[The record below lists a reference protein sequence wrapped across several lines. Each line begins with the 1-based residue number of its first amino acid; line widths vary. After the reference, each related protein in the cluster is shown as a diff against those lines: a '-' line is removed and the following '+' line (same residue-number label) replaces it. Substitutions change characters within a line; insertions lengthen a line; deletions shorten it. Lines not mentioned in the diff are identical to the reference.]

1 MNYHNISKVDM
12 LNGEDLGAVLW
23 LSGCAHNCPDCQ
35 NPITHD
41 CNDGLPF
48 DEKAK
53 KELFD
58 ELEKS
63 YISRITFSGGDPLHS
78 NNIEGVYSLIQEIRT
93 EFPDIAIWLYSGFR
107 YKDILDMCS
116 VLNGNEEFLLRRKIV
131 EATDVFVDGRFVREL
146 ADVNYPWA
154 GSVNQK
160 VIDMV
165 TTMQIGFVTDKNQTY
180 REKWYSDM
188 ISSGNPED
196 KKKAELLLRYLY

>member
-58 ELEKS
+58 ELGKS

-78 NNIEGVYSLIQEIRT
+78 NNIEGEI
-93 EFPDIAIWLYSGFR
+93 
-107 YKDILDMCS
+107 
-116 VLNGNEEFLLRRKIV
+116 
-131 EATDVFVDGRFVREL
+131 
-146 ADVNYPWA
+146 
-154 GSVNQK
+154 
-160 VIDMV
+160 
-165 TTMQIGFVTDKNQTY
+165 
-180 REKWYSDM
+180 
-188 ISSGNPED
+188 
-196 KKKAELLLRYLY
+196 